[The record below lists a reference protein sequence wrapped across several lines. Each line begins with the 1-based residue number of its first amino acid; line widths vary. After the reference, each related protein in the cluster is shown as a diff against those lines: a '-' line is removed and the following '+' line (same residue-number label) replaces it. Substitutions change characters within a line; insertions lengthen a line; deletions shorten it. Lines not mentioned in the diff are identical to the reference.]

1 MNGILEDLGGRWRLR
16 FTRELAHP
24 PEKVWQV
31 ITEPEHLKA
40 WFPQQI
46 AGEWVVGGRLVFS
59 FPDGKGPEFEGEV
72 LAYEPQS
79 VLEFR
84 WGPDVIRLELEPRDG
99 GCALTLLDTFG
110 ELGKAAR
117 DAAGW
122 DECLHHLARH
132 IDGGEPPPSGERW
145 SQVHPGYVEAFG
157 PEAATLGPPPR

>member
-1 MNGILEDLGGRWRLR
+1 
-16 FTRELAHP
+16 
-24 PEKVWQV
+24 
-31 ITEPEHLKA
+31 
-40 WFPQQI
+40 
-46 AGEWVVGGRLVFS
+46 
-59 FPDGKGPEFEGEV
+59 
-72 LAYEPQS
+72 
-79 VLEFR
+79 VLEFS

-132 IDGGEPPPSGERW
+132 LDGAEPPPSGERW